1 MKKLSILL
9 SILCLLTA
17 CTFNKK
23 EIQKEKEPIKKEY
36 KEIKKEIK
44 YIDQNNTPIG
54 IYNNNKKLKTYS
66 TTLTPLN
73 DINIF
78 QIYPSNDDFIP
89 SNISY
94 GQSFYNEFIKYK
106 ANNPNLKIGFNIKF
120 TNEKNEKISFNI
132 LNPETT
138 IGEYSE
144 YILVYL
150 YDDYINQGKSFYSHL
165 ETSDYNENSLFTS
178 IKLQAGGYS
187 YKIKSNIELSVFT
200 YDTED
205 DFENNEYRGNSINTV
220 TIQID

>member
-1 MKKLSILL
+1 MKKLSIFLI
-9 SILCLLTA
+9 ILCLITG
-17 CTFNKK
+17 CNKK
-23 EIQKEKEPIKKEY
+23 ETSPPKVTEEK
-36 KEIKKEIK
+36 IKKEIKEDLK

-54 IYNNNKKLKTYS
+54 IYNNNKKLETYS

-89 SNISY
+89 SNVSFS
-94 GQSFYNEFIKYK
+94 QSFYNEFKKYK

-178 IKLQAGGYS
+178 IKLQAGGNS

-205 DFENNEYRGNSINTV
+205 DFENNEYLGNSISTI
-220 TIQID
+220 TIQTN